1 MATATESFLWL
12 QRPISWLATPPSK
25 TAKRG
30 RELQALVAMILP
42 VHPGLRCTTKKNCGG
57 NENAAASAGQ
67 RPRTNPHANSARR
80 RCKLAQT
87 CANKSRAYE
96 PPCATNSSIATRA
109 HGSCTAGTPAGK
121 LTTHRC
127 NTDETCDRRTNCVLI
142 LQPQTAQDT
151 HSILHPRPQPRRR
164 RMGTRA
170 GASPQRLEDSE
181 VVPLPSTRDPAGPVH
196 DELQDSL
203 NVPHGPEEE
212 TEEVHGTVGHL
223 VVAHWARVVFD

>member
-1 MATATESFLWL
+1 
-12 QRPISWLATPPSK
+12 
-25 TAKRG
+25 
-30 RELQALVAMILP
+30 
-42 VHPGLRCTTKKNCGG
+42 
-57 NENAAASAGQ
+57 
-67 RPRTNPHANSARR
+67 
-80 RCKLAQT
+80 
-87 CANKSRAYE
+87 
-96 PPCATNSSIATRA
+96 
-109 HGSCTAGTPAGK
+109 
-121 LTTHRC
+121 
-127 NTDETCDRRTNCVLI
+127 VLI